1 MYNKLD
7 VTLVCCTL
15 YLCDKTSVK
24 YHIFNCFDF
33 HSVFFYK
40 QNINITEVFHI
51 KLPMS
56 FIFATRKFWN
66 YSLQAFLVR
75 FLSFLL
81 LGDLIKCIVK
91 MMTKTCN
98 LLYDLCDSSTCK
110 LEGTVKLEDS
120 PLSSIRPKS
129 PIPNSSMVIKI
140 EFSKPLHI
148 IYYSI
153 QNLMLMKLYKRTID

>member
-1 MYNKLD
+1 MNNKLD
-7 VTLVCCTL
+7 ITSVCCTL
-15 YLCDKTSVK
+15 YLCNKTSVK

-40 QNINITEVFHI
+40 QNINITEVFHV

-56 FIFATRKFWN
+56 FLFATRKLWN
-66 YSLQAFLVR
+66 YSLQAFIVI
-75 FLSFLL
+75 FSSFLL

-91 MMTKTCN
+91 MMTETCN
-98 LLYDLCDSSTCK
+98 LLYELCDSSTCK

-129 PIPNSSMVIKI
+129 HTPNSSIVIKI

-153 QNLMLMKLYKRTID
+153 KNSMLMKLCKRTID